1 MIAWYDYVKSEM
13 PDVFFVQDLTGT
25 KPYPLNFAATTY
37 PGTASD
43 PQGLGNVILP
53 IGNSILGPYPTG
65 YGDNNGVTSITNP
78 ALGQTGSGIYG
89 ASYTAAAG
97 IYKNLGYLP
106 AGYDGVDNDQDGL
119 IDNYHE
125 GVPTGGTNSG
135 LVLGNLGRH
144 VHKTA
149 RSEMLYAILVEGQGA
164 LGSVFSRDDF
174 TDKEVQ
180 DTDGDGLPE
189 FVDAWGQPLQFYRW
203 PVLFHSDLQRGQNF
217 LVSSANYFLPPYATV
232 LQEREQDPLDLNQQ
246 LMAPAWW
253 GSGKGNASTLGNDS
267 FPLGTPNGSTNSS
280 GAVTLFESF
289 FHLLHEPMTPSLAR
303 ETTGI
308 VRHRTGHIGSVVLT
322 IRNSWSCRGDRTGCP
337 AFSAITKS
345 LIRRLRPNLRSLRS
359 S

>member
-1 MIAWYDYVKSEM
+1 M
-13 PDVFFVQDLTGT
+13 
-25 KPYPLNFAATTY
+25 
-37 PGTASD
+37 
-43 PQGLGNVILP
+43 
-53 IGNSILGPYPTG
+53 GPYPNG
-65 YGDNNGVTSITNP
+65 YGDNNATNP
-78 ALGQTGSGIYG
+78 SIGLPGTGIYG

-125 GVPTGGTNSG
+125 GVPASGTNSA
-135 LVLGNLGRH
+135 LVLANLGRH

-203 PVLFHSDLQRGQNF
+203 PVLFHSDLQHGQNF
-217 LVSSANYFLPPYATV
+217 LVSSANYFLPPYASV

-246 LMAPAWW
+246 LMAPSWW
-253 GSGKGNASTLGNDS
+253 SGGYNNS
-267 FPLGTPNGSTNSS
+267 FPIGTKS
-280 GAVTLFESF
+280 GQMSGGVSLFESF
-289 FHLLHEPMTPSLAR
+289 FHLLHEPLTLSSFSSSTGDFWDRSAPSGTLYSQRRAFYSKFLVVSWGQDGMPGIFGYYDELLQSPPTTASQLIQHENPAPQFDPTAYPSATGLTPQLQQYGLDDISNHNLQS
-303 ETTGI
+303 TG
-308 VRHRTGHIGSVVLT
+308 GIG
-322 IRNSWSCRGDRTGCP
+322 G
-337 AFSAITKS
+337 
-345 LIRRLRPNLRSLRS
+345 S